1 MNAMTKSAAEIRRAA
16 RNHILAPRLESPFH
30 ERLMALSEV
39 NDWYNWAGYK
49 APHALFDGELEYFA
63 IRSTAALFD
72 ISPMVKYRIAGPDAE
87 RYLNRLTLRD
97 VRKLA
102 VNRVHYTAW

>member
-39 NDWYNWAGYK
+39 LRFKSHDPGA
-49 APHALFDGELEYFA
+49 AITALRRVADEFGA
-63 IRSTAALFD
+63 STNGSTAA
-72 ISPMVKYRIAGPDAE
+72 
-87 RYLNRLTLRD
+87 
-97 VRKLA
+97 
-102 VNRVHYTAW
+102 